1 MAVDGSENICDS
13 KMLNTLVLVHI
24 RHSSFVEYRLAT
36 KFICTCC
43 KDKFIMQIEAI
54 IIHKILF
61 FEIFLIMKQLN

>member
-36 KFICTCC
+36 KFISRV
-43 KDKFIMQIEAI
+43 A
-54 IIHKILF
+54 KINL
-61 FEIFLIMKQLN
+61 